1 MKIIK
6 KGEIEDMK
14 FTLHSATIK
23 MSWYKRLEN
32 FEPVFTLHSATIK
45 MLFCFI

>member
-1 MKIIK
+1 MAQNKVIA
-6 KGEIEDMK
+6 GVYQ

-23 MSWYKRLEN
+23 ISISLKP
-32 FEPVFTLHSATIK
+32 FPASPIFTLHSATIK